1 LPKSEGQDA
10 YSSVTKASGHL
21 PKSDTSSG
29 IQSEQIGLDEFIRTP
44 YLNVLTYPRPNIPVA
59 KRRLKQLQKLG
70 VKQVT
75 FGGRTK
81 IGRLGLVGIGTVSL
95 VVRASVEGE
104 TYALKIRRTDANRE
118 SMLNEYALTQM
129 ANRVGVG
136 AFAYAATED
145 FMLMQLV
152 EGEDLY
158 EHLKTII
165 GVGTRGRTREIVH
178 LLLNQCRKLD
188 LINLDHGQ
196 LSDLR
201 KHVIMAGDEPY
212 IIDFESGSRDR
223 TPKNVT
229 TSSQHLFIGGR
240 CAPLM
245 KRLLG
250 MKSHEPILQALKR
263 YKKDMS
269 DENFVRL
276 LLTVGIVT

>member
-1 LPKSEGQDA
+1 LSK
-10 YSSVTKASGHL
+10 
-21 PKSDTSSG
+21 
-29 IQSEQIGLDEFIRTP
+29 IQSEQIGLDEFVRTP
-44 YLNVLTYPRPNIPVA
+44 YLNVLTYPRPNLTLA
-59 KRRLKQLQKLG
+59 KTRIKQLRKLG
-70 VKQVT
+70 VEEIT
-75 FGGRTK
+75 FTGKTK

-95 VVRASVEGE
+95 VVRAKVKGQ
-104 TYALKIRRTDANRE
+104 TYALKIRRSDANRE
-118 SMLNEYALTQM
+118 NMSNEFELTKV
-129 ANRVGVG
+129 ANRIGVG
-136 AFAYAATED
+136 AFAYSATRD
-145 FMLMQLV
+145 FILMQLV

-158 EHLKTII
+158 EHLKTIT

-188 LINLDHGQ
+188 LVNLDHGQ

-201 KHVIMAGDEPY
+201 KHVIMAGDMPY

-229 TSSQHLFIGGR
+229 TSAQHLFIGGR

-250 MKSHEPILQALKR
+250 LKSHQPILQALKN

-269 DENFVRL
+269 DENFAKL
-276 LLTVGIVT
+276 LLTVGIVI

>member
-1 LPKSEGQDA
+1 MSQ
-10 YSSVTKASGHL
+10 
-21 PKSDTSSG
+21 
-29 IQSEQIGLDEFIRTP
+29 IQSEQIGLDDFVRTP
-44 YLNVLTYPRPNIPVA
+44 YLNVLTYPRPNLA
-59 KRRLKQLQKLG
+59 LARTRLKQLRKLG
-70 VKQVT
+70 VKGVA
-75 FGGRTK
+75 FAGRTK

-95 VVRASVEGE
+95 VVRADADGQ

-118 SMLNEYALTQM
+118 SMFNEYALTQL

-136 AFAYAATED
+136 AFVHRATKD

-152 EGEDLY
+152 EGEDLF
-158 EHLKTII
+158 EHLKTIGGI
-165 GVGTRGRTREIVH
+165 GTRGRTREIVH

-201 KHVIMAGDEPY
+201 KHVIMAGDVPY
-212 IIDFESGSRDR
+212 IIDFESGSTDR

-229 TSSQHLFIGGR
+229 TCAQHLFIGGR

-250 MKSHEPILQALKR
+250 MKSHEPILRALKS

-276 LLTVGIVT
+276 LLTMKIVT

>member
-1 LPKSEGQDA
+1 MSK
-10 YSSVTKASGHL
+10 T
-21 PKSDTSSG
+21 
-29 IQSEQIGLDEFIRTP
+29 QSEQIGLDEFIRTP
-44 YLNVLTYPRPNIPVA
+44 YLNVLTYPRPNLAIA
-59 KRRLKQLQKLG
+59 RTRLKQLQKLG
-70 VKQVT
+70 VEEVT
-75 FGGRTK
+75 FAGRTK

-95 VVRASVEGE
+95 VVRAVVEGQ
-104 TYALKIRRTDANRE
+104 TYALKIRRSDANRE
-118 SMLNEYALTQM
+118 SMFNEYALTQV

-136 AFAYAATED
+136 AFAFSATKD

-152 EGEDLY
+152 EGEDIY
-158 EHLKTII
+158 EHLKTIS

-201 KHVIMAGDEPY
+201 KHVIMAGDVPY

-229 TSSQHLFIGGR
+229 TSAQHLFIGGR

-250 MKSHEPILQALKR
+250 MKSNELILQALRK

-269 DENFVRL
+269 DENFVKL
-276 LLTVGIVT
+276 LLTVGIVI

>member
-1 LPKSEGQDA
+1 MSK
-10 YSSVTKASGHL
+10 
-21 PKSDTSSG
+21 
-29 IQSEQIGLDEFIRTP
+29 IQSEQIGLDEFVRTP
-44 YLNVLTYPRPNIPVA
+44 YLNVLTYPRPNLTLA
-59 KRRLKQLQKLG
+59 KTRIKQLRKLG
-70 VKQVT
+70 VEEIT
-75 FGGRTK
+75 FTGKTK

-95 VVRASVEGE
+95 VVRAKVKGQ
-104 TYALKIRRTDANRE
+104 TYALKIRRSDANRE
-118 SMLNEYALTQM
+118 NMSNEFELTKV
-129 ANRVGVG
+129 ANRIGVG
-136 AFAYAATED
+136 AFAYSATRD
-145 FMLMQLV
+145 FILMQLV

-158 EHLKTII
+158 EHLKTIT

-188 LINLDHGQ
+188 LVNLDHGQ

-201 KHVIMAGDEPY
+201 KHVIMAGDMPY

-229 TSSQHLFIGGR
+229 TSAQHLFIGGR

-250 MKSHEPILQALKR
+250 LKSHQPILQALKN

-269 DENFVRL
+269 DENFAKL
-276 LLTVGIVT
+276 LLTVGIVI

>member
-1 LPKSEGQDA
+1 RE
-10 YSSVTKASGHL
+10 
-21 PKSDTSSG
+21 
-29 IQSEQIGLDEFIRTP
+29 
-44 YLNVLTYPRPNIPVA
+44 
-59 KRRLKQLQKLG
+59 
-70 VKQVT
+70 VT
-75 FGGRTK
+75 FAGRTK

-95 VVRASVEGE
+95 AVRAVADGQA
-104 TYALKIRRTDANRE
+104 YALKIRRCDANRAN
-118 SMLNEYALTQM
+118 MFNEYELTKV

-136 AFAYAATED
+136 AFAFRATKD

-158 EHLKTII
+158 EHLKTIN
-165 GVGTRGRTREIVH
+165 GVGTRDRTREIVH

-201 KHVIMAGDEPY
+201 KHVIMAGDVPY
-212 IIDFESGSRDR
+212 IIDFESGSRAR

-229 TSSQHLFIGGR
+229 TAAQHLFIGGR

-250 MKSHEPILQALKR
+250 MKSHEPILTALKN

-276 LLTVGIVT
+276 LLTV